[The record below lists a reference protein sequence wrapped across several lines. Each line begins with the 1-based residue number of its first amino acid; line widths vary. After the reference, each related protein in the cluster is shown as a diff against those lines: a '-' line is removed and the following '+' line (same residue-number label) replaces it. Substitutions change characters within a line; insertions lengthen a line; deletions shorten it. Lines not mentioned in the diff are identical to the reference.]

1 MKRDE
6 IERLLPSIFQRTLH
20 EGGPLDGLLGVM
32 EQLHAPAEGVLAGLD
47 ATFDPRRTRDEFVP
61 FLARWVDLDR
71 IFEPE
76 SDNAASTRPPISTGL
91 GRLRELTAAAAWLS
105 KWRGTARGMHR
116 FLQTATG
123 EAGFEIRENK
133 DSAGRPRRFHLVV
146 TAPAALKTHRTLIER
161 IIQSEKP
168 AYVTAELVFRN
179 GDAARK
185 EGDKS

>member
-20 EGGPLDGLLGVM
+20 EGGPLDGLLQVM
-32 EQLHAPAEGVLAGLD
+32 EQLHGPAEGALAGLD

-76 SDNAASTRPPISTGL
+76 SDSAASTRPPLSTGL

-105 KWRGTARGMHR
+105 KWPGTAPGTHR
-116 FLQTATG
+116 SSQTATG
-123 EAGFEIRENK
+123 DAGFAIRANTA
-133 DSAGRPRRFHLVV
+133 SPGRPRPSHL
-146 TAPAALKTHRTLIER
+146 
-161 IIQSEKP
+161 
-168 AYVTAELVFRN
+168 
-179 GDAARK
+179 
-185 EGDKS
+185 